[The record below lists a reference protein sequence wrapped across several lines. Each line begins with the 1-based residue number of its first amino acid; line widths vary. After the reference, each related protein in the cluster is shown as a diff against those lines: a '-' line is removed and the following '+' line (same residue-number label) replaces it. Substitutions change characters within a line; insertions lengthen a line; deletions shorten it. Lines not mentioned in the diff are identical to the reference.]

1 MSDTGLETSSR
12 TEGQKDSLA
21 VLSDALRERRKE
33 LRLSIEQLA
42 LLSGVSKSAISK
54 IERGEV
60 APSTPVLA
68 KLAEALT
75 TSIAELLA
83 HQDEQDVVMMRS
95 KSQPVIR
102 DDETG
107 LVRRILTP
115 ILPGRGIDWVL
126 TTIPTGTKTDFFPAH
141 RRGTEEY
148 VYVQQGSLI
157 VLLGTERYRLEAGDS
172 IFFKAAQGHA
182 FQNDGDVDCL
192 YFLIIDSTKLRP

>member
-1 MSDTGLETSSR
+1 MSDTALETSSR
-12 TEGQKDSLA
+12 TEGPKDSLSL
-21 VLSDALRERRKE
+21 LSDALRERRKE

-42 LLSGVSKSAISK
+42 LQSGVSKSAISK

-83 HQDEQDVVMMRS
+83 HRDEQDVVMMRA

-102 DDETG
+102 DEDTG
-107 LVRRILTP
+107 FARRILTP

-126 TTIPTGTKTDFFPAH
+126 TTIPAGFKTGVFPAH

-148 VYVQQGSLI
+148 VYVQQGS
-157 VLLGTERYRLEAGDS
+157 VVVWLGNERYRLEAGDS

-182 FQNDGDVDCL
+182 FENDGEVDCH